1 MTDFERFVEFIRR
14 EAASYNTPPET
25 PAAAIWDGLEETLE
39 VQGKLLGKAP
49 AATPGDHQ
57 HEQHE
62 GLESRADR
70 LYNVPPETPREPM
83 WERIEAAWVLR
94 RSAPPAAREAGL
106 SDLREDGP
114 LFDEEI
120 ESESPRRRGVAL
132 WMTGV
137 AVAASILFGFAIGRG
152 LPSFG
157 PGAPRIAA
165 EPTQTEGSNELALN
179 DPRGQADAA
188 IPAEVESL
196 DATPEQADLA
206 TEPLETGTE
215 FAAASVDR
223 STPRRTPAAS
233 AGTASAGTA
242 SAGTAP
248 APAAT
253 ALVDRRQMV
262 ARYATS
268 AHLGRTETL
277 LAAFGA
283 GDADDEQMSDVAR
296 SARNLLGETR
306 LLLDM
311 PVTRSPRERALLE
324 QVELLLAQIARL
336 GPGAPAFERQIIAEG
351 LERLGTVASLRE
363 ATPQIGT

>member
-14 EAASYNTPPET
+14 EAASYNAPPET
-25 PAAAIWDGLEETLE
+25 PAAAIWEGVKETLE
-39 VQGKLLGKAP
+39 VEGKLLENAP
-49 AATPGDHQ
+49 PTTAADHE
-57 HEQHE
+57 HEE
-62 GLESRADR
+62 IELRAER
-70 LYNVPPETPREPM
+70 LYNLPPETPREPM

-94 RSAPPAAREAGL
+94 QSAPPAAREAGL
-106 SDLREDGP
+106 SDLREDAP
-114 LFDEEI
+114 LFDVEL
-120 ESESPRRRGVAL
+120 ESESPRRRSVAL

-157 PGAPRIAA
+157 TDAPRVAT

-179 DPRGQADAA
+179 DPRGQTDGVS
-188 IPAEVESL
+188 PDEFESL
-196 DATPEQADLA
+196 DATPEQADVA
-206 TEPLETGTE
+206 IEPLETGAE
-215 FAAASVDR
+215 FAGASVDR
-223 STPRRTPAAS
+223 SAPSPTPTALAATGSTS
-233 AGTASAGTA
+233 AGP
-242 SAGTAP
+242 P
-248 APAAT
+248 ART
-253 ALVDRRQMV
+253 ELVDRRQVV
-262 ARYATS
+262 AQYATS

-283 GDADDEQMSDVAR
+283 GDADDAEMSDVAE

-311 PVTRSPRERALLE
+311 PVTRSARERALLE

-336 GPGAPAFERQIIAEG
+336 GPDAPAFERQIIAEG

-363 ATPQIGT
+363 AAPQIGT